1 VSAWHR
7 FLAAGAQFC
16 RRLDDAGGLG
26 AADFRRCLHQDLAG
40 LYAAATSLSYVE
52 PATPELLPE
61 APGVDLS
68 DEVIGLLDEDFYR
81 SVEPSLSTLGQDAE
95 LVGSLVDDLSEIAA
109 DISQALAARGR
120 VPEADI
126 QWQARFDFLMHWGQ
140 HAVDALRV
148 THRWLLDD

>member
-7 FLAAGAQFC
+7 FLAAGEQFC
-16 RRLDDAGGLG
+16 RRLDDASGID

-40 LYAAATSLSYVE
+40 LYAAATSLPYVE
-52 PATPELLPE
+52 PATPELFPE
-61 APGVDLS
+61 ASGVDLS

-81 SVEPSLSTLGQDAE
+81 AVEPSLSTLGQDAE

-120 VPEADI
+120 VPEVDI

>member
-1 VSAWHR
+1 
-7 FLAAGAQFC
+7 
-16 RRLDDAGGLG
+16 
-26 AADFRRCLHQDLAG
+26 
-40 LYAAATSLSYVE
+40 LSYVE

>member
-1 VSAWHR
+1 MSAWHQ
-7 FLAAGAQFC
+7 FLAAGELFC
-16 RRLDDAGGLG
+16 RQLDDADGID
-26 AADFRRCLHQDLAG
+26 AADFRRCLHQNLAG
-40 LYAAATSLSYVE
+40 LYAAATCLPHVE
-52 PATPELLPE
+52 PATPKLLPE
-61 APGVDLS
+61 APGVGLS
-68 DEVIGLLDEDFYR
+68 EELVGLLDEDYYR
-81 SVEPSLSTLGQDAE
+81 SVEPSLSTLGQDSE

-140 HAVDALRV
+140 HADDALRV